1 MARHIY
7 VHNPFCARKCPYCDF
22 YSITDHSCIE
32 EFYKA
37 AIKETELIGSVI
49 TDKTGTNPL
58 TDADGKDT
66 VYFGGG
72 TPSVPD
78 SHLIAELLGSVKK
91 NFDISD
97 DAEITIE
104 VNPSSVRED
113 KLEEY
118 LKAGFNRI
126 SLGVQSLH
134 DDVLKTL
141 GRLHDSKGAVDAIK
155 KITAAGF
162 TNVSADLITGVPG
175 ETLEGIKQDIKTF
188 HELGVKHISTYSLSI
203 EEGTPFFE
211 RYSKTLEDLVSPD
224 DERKMY
230 HGTREF
236 LQSLGYET
244 YEISNSALPGFKSIH
259 NSSYWNSCEYFAIGA
274 GAHGYLGDM
283 RYGHKDDVISYINE
297 MKDLTSKDYKDFIE
311 GRKNDLVS
319 LYVEEMLSKE
329 DKMREVPFLRLRTT
343 EGILLDE
350 FFKMFGEEFENVF
363 AREVKDN
370 IKKGLLERKERTLRL
385 TRSGLDLA
393 NKVIEDFL

>member
-72 TPSVPD
+72 TPSFPD

-244 YEISNSALPGFKSIH
+244 YEISNSSLPGFKSIH

-297 MKDLTSKDYKDFIE
+297 MEKLTSKDYKDFIE

-319 LYVEEMLSKE
+319 LYAEEMLSKE

-363 AREVKDN
+363 AREVEDN

>member
-22 YSITDHSCIE
+22 YSVTDHSCIE

-37 AIKETELIGSVI
+37 AINETELIGSVI

-91 NFDISD
+91 NFNISD

-155 KITAAGF
+155 KITASGF

-236 LQSLGYET
+236 LQSLGYVT

-274 GAHGYLGDM
+274 GAHGYRGDM
-283 RYGHKDDVISYINE
+283 RYCHKGDVISYINE
-297 MKDLTSKDYKDFIE
+297 MEKLTSKDYKDFLE

-363 AREVKDN
+363 AREVEDN

>member
-22 YSITDHSCIE
+22 YSLTDHSCIE

-91 NFDISD
+91 NFNISD

-118 LKAGFNRI
+118 LKADFNRI

-297 MKDLTSKDYKDFIE
+297 MEKLTSKDYKDFLE

-319 LYVEEMLSKE
+319 LYAEEMLSKE

-363 AREVKDN
+363 AREVEDN

>member
-22 YSITDHSCIE
+22 YSVTDNSCIE

-37 AIKETELIGSVI
+37 AIKETELTGSVI
-49 TDKTGTNPL
+49 TDTTGTNPL
-58 TDADGKDT
+58 TDKDGKDT

-78 SHLIAELLGSVKK
+78 SRFIAELLGSIKK
-91 NFDISD
+91 NFSISD

-104 VNPSSVRED
+104 VNPSSVTED

-118 LKAGFNRI
+118 LKAGFNRV

-141 GRLHDSKGAVDAIK
+141 GRLHDSKGAIDAIK

-188 HELGVKHISTYSLSI
+188 YELGVKHISTYSLSI

-211 RYSKTLEDLVSPD
+211 RYSKTLEDFVSPD
-224 DERKMY
+224 NERKMY
-230 HGTREF
+230 HGTRKF

-283 RYGHKDDVISYINE
+283 RYGHKDDVNSYINE
-297 MKDLTSKDYKDFIE
+297 MQNLTSKDYKEFLE
-311 GRKNDLVS
+311 GSREDLVS

-350 FFKMFGEEFENVF
+350 FYKLFGVEFENVF
-363 AREVKDN
+363 AGEVEDN

>member
-78 SHLIAELLGSVKK
+78 SLLIAELLGSVKK
-91 NFDISD
+91 NFNISD

-118 LKAGFNRI
+118 LKADFNRI

-297 MKDLTSKDYKDFIE
+297 MEKLTSKDYKDFLE

-319 LYVEEMLSKE
+319 LYAEEMLSKE

-363 AREVKDN
+363 AREVEDN

>member
-22 YSITDHSCIE
+22 YSVTDHSCIE

-91 NFDISD
+91 NFNISD

-297 MKDLTSKDYKDFIE
+297 MEKLTSKDYKDFLE

-319 LYVEEMLSKE
+319 LYAEEMLSKE

-363 AREVKDN
+363 AREVEDN

-393 NKVIEDFL
+393 NKVIENFL

>member
-7 VHNPFCARKCPYCDF
+7 VHNPFCALKCPYCDF
-22 YSITDHSCIE
+22 YSVTDHSCIE

-49 TDKTGTNPL
+49 TEKTGTNPL

-91 NFDISD
+91 NFNISD

-297 MKDLTSKDYKDFIE
+297 MEKLTSKDYKDFIE

-363 AREVKDN
+363 AREVEDN

>member
-22 YSITDHSCIE
+22 YSLTDHSCIE

-91 NFDISD
+91 NFNISD

-297 MKDLTSKDYKDFIE
+297 MEKLTSKDYKDFLE
-311 GRKNDLVS
+311 GRKNNLVS
-319 LYVEEMLSKE
+319 LYAEEMLSKE

>member
-22 YSITDHSCIE
+22 YSITDNSCIE

-49 TDKTGTNPL
+49 TDKTGTNQL

-91 NFDISD
+91 NFNISD

-283 RYGHKDDVISYINE
+283 RYGHKDDVLSYINE

-363 AREVKDN
+363 AREVEDN
-370 IKKGLLERKERTLRL
+370 IKKGLLERKDRTLRL

>member
-49 TDKTGTNPL
+49 TDKTGTNQL

-283 RYGHKDDVISYINE
+283 RYGHKDDVLSYINE

-329 DKMREVPFLRLRTT
+329 DKMREVPFLRLRTM

-363 AREVKDN
+363 AREVEDN

>member
-22 YSITDHSCIE
+22 YSVTDNSCIE
-32 EFYKA
+32 AFYKA

-49 TDKTGTNPL
+49 TDTTGTNPL
-58 TDADGKDT
+58 TDKDGKDT

-78 SHLIAELLGSVKK
+78 SRFIAELLGAIKK
-91 NFDISD
+91 SFSISD

-104 VNPSSVRED
+104 VNPSSVTED

-118 LKAGFNRI
+118 LKAGFNRV

-141 GRLHDSKGAVDAIK
+141 GRLHDSKGAIDAIK

-175 ETLEGIKQDIKTF
+175 ETLEGIKHDIKTF

-211 RYSKTLEDLVSPD
+211 RYSKTLEDFVSPD

-230 HGTREF
+230 HGTREY

-297 MKDLTSKDYKDFIE
+297 MQNLTSKDYKEFLE
-311 GRKNDLVS
+311 GSREDLVS

-350 FFKMFGEEFENVF
+350 FYKMFGVEFENVF
-363 AREVKDN
+363 ANEVEDN

>member
-22 YSITDHSCIE
+22 YSITDYSCIE

-78 SHLIAELLGSVKK
+78 SHLIAELLDSIK
-91 NFDISD
+91 NNFAVPD

-297 MKDLTSKDYKDFIE
+297 MKDLTSKDYKDFLE

-319 LYVEEMLSKE
+319 LYAEEMLSKE

-363 AREVKDN
+363 AREVEDN

>member
-91 NFDISD
+91 NFNISD

-283 RYGHKDDVISYINE
+283 RYGHKDDVLSYINE
-297 MKDLTSKDYKDFIE
+297 MKDITSKDYKDFIE

-363 AREVKDN
+363 AIEVEDN
-370 IKKGLLERKERTLRL
+370 IKKGLLERKDRTLRL

>member
-91 NFDISD
+91 NFNISD

-297 MKDLTSKDYKDFIE
+297 MKDLTSKDYKDFLE

-350 FFKMFGEEFENVF
+350 FFRMFGEEFENVF
-363 AREVKDN
+363 AREVEDN

>member
-91 NFDISD
+91 NFNISD

-297 MKDLTSKDYKDFIE
+297 MKDLTSKDYKDFLE
-311 GRKNDLVS
+311 GRKNNLVS
-319 LYVEEMLSKE
+319 LYAEEMLSKE

-363 AREVKDN
+363 AREVEDN

>member
-22 YSITDHSCIE
+22 YSVTDHSCIE

-91 NFDISD
+91 NFNISD

-244 YEISNSALPGFKSIH
+244 YEISNNALPGFKSIH
-259 NSSYWNSCEYFAIGA
+259 NSSYWNLCEYFAIGA

-297 MKDLTSKDYKDFIE
+297 MEKLTSKDYKDFLE

-319 LYVEEMLSKE
+319 LYAEEMLSKE

-363 AREVKDN
+363 AREVEDN

>member
-22 YSITDHSCIE
+22 YSITDQSCIE

-91 NFDISD
+91 NFNISD

-236 LQSLGYET
+236 LQSLGYVT

-297 MKDLTSKDYKDFIE
+297 MEKLTSKDYKDFLE

-319 LYVEEMLSKE
+319 LYAEEMLSKE

-363 AREVKDN
+363 AREVEDN

-393 NKVIEDFL
+393 NIVIEDFL

>member
-22 YSITDHSCIE
+22 YSVTDHSCIE

-78 SHLIAELLGSVKK
+78 SHLIAELLGSIKK
-91 NFDISD
+91 NFNISD

-175 ETLEGIKQDIKTF
+175 ETLEGIEQDIKTF

-211 RYSKTLEDLVSPD
+211 RYGKTLEDLVSPD

-236 LQSLGYET
+236 LQSLGYVT
-244 YEISNSALPGFKSIH
+244 YELSNSALPGFKSMH

-311 GRKNDLVS
+311 GRKNHLVS
-319 LYVEEMLSKE
+319 LYAEEMLSKE

-363 AREVKDN
+363 AREVEDN

>member
-22 YSITDHSCIE
+22 YSVTDHSCIE

-49 TDKTGTNPL
+49 TDATGANPL
-58 TDADGKDT
+58 TDKDGKDT
-66 VYFGGG
+66 IYFGGG

-78 SHLIAELLGSVKK
+78 SRLIAELLKSIKK
-91 NFDISD
+91 NFSISD

-104 VNPSSVRED
+104 VNPSSVSED
-113 KLEEY
+113 KLEDY

-126 SLGVQSLH
+126 SLGVQSL
-134 DDVLKTL
+134 DDEVLKTL

-175 ETLEGIKQDIKTF
+175 ETLEGIKHDIQIF

-211 RYSKTLEDLVSPD
+211 RYSKTLEDFVSPD

-230 HGTREF
+230 HGTREY

-283 RYGHKDDVISYINE
+283 RYGHKDNVDSYIKE
-297 MKDLTSKDYKDFIE
+297 MRNLTSEDYKEFLE
-311 GRKNDLVS
+311 GRREELIS

-343 EGILLDE
+343 EGIQLDE
-350 FFKMFGEEFENVF
+350 FHKLFGVEFENVF
-363 AREVKDN
+363 AMEVENN
-370 IKKGLLERKERTLRL
+370 INKGLLERKERTLRL

>member
-22 YSITDHSCIE
+22 YSVTDNSCIE

-37 AIKETELIGSVI
+37 AIIETELTGSVI
-49 TDKTGTNPL
+49 TDTTGTNPL
-58 TDADGKDT
+58 TDKDGKDT

-78 SHLIAELLGSVKK
+78 SRFIAELLGAIKK
-91 NFDISD
+91 NFSISD

-104 VNPSSVRED
+104 VNPSSVTEE
-113 KLEEY
+113 KLEAY
-118 LKAGFNRI
+118 LKAGFNRV

-141 GRLHDSKGAVDAIK
+141 GRLHDSKGAIDAIK

-175 ETLEGIKQDIKTF
+175 ETLEGIKHDIKTF

-211 RYSKTLEDLVSPD
+211 RYSKTLEDFVSPD

-230 HGTREF
+230 HGTRKF

-297 MKDLTSKDYKDFIE
+297 MKNLTSKDYKEFLE
-311 GRKNDLVS
+311 GSREDLVS

-350 FFKMFGEEFENVF
+350 FYKLFGVEFENVF
-363 AREVKDN
+363 ANEVEDN
-370 IKKGLLERKERTLRL
+370 IQKGLLERKERTLRL

>member
-22 YSITDHSCIE
+22 YSVTDHSCIE

-91 NFDISD
+91 NFNISD

-230 HGTREF
+230 HCTREF

-297 MKDLTSKDYKDFIE
+297 MKDLTSKDYKAFLE

-319 LYVEEMLSKE
+319 LYAEEMLSKE

-350 FFKMFGEEFENVF
+350 FFRMFGEEFENVF
-363 AREVKDN
+363 AREVEDN